1 MKVGE
6 GAALNVAKETR
17 TPHAE
22 LLKGRRYQ
30 SLGANVWTTDH
41 LQFFQGNGNPQTF
54 QLLPMLTSRIILE
67 EQRLESYR
75 RLQNLKQF

>member
-6 GAALNVAKETR
+6 GAPLNVAKETR
-17 TPHAE
+17 TPDVE

-41 LQFFQGNGNPQTF
+41 L
-54 QLLPMLTSRIILE
+54 
-67 EQRLESYR
+67 
-75 RLQNLKQF
+75 